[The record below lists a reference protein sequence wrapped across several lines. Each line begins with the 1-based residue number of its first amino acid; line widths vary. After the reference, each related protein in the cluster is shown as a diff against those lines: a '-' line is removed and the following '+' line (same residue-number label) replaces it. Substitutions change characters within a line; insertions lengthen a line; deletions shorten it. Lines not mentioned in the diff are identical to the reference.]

1 MSAPDKA
8 IPRRILDDAD
18 CIAVFPQVIKAAFG
32 IGGRGGRGVVV
43 CRNAGGWSA
52 PAFLNVGGASFG
64 LQIGAEST
72 DYVMLFMTPESA
84 RSLLESNVKLG
95 GSVSVAA
102 GPVGREAEA
111 ATDLKLNAQILSYS
125 RSKGLFAGAAL
136 EGAVI
141 ETADGDMRDVYG
153 ANGSVEIGT
162 VWRRDRAA
170 RSNGVLENDRGLRAE
185 RRVPESNPHRACCPD
200 EIEVRRHALLFSAHH
215 FERHGDDVWRLR
227 GHHHVELPFQHAF
240 DGLAAEARGERAIVA
255 RRRASALQMA
265 EYDVARF
272 LACQLLELARADC
285 AVSAQALR
293 GRRIALRQ

>member
-1 MSAPDKA
+1 MKKLYTTMSLCLVLGMAAAAHAQPAAKDTHDEIEQTTKAATIFREIMGAPDKA

-32 IGGRGGRGVVV
+32 VGGRGGRGVVV
-43 CRNAGGWSA
+43 CRNANGWSA

-84 RSLLESNVKLG
+84 RSLLETNVKLG

-102 GPVGREAEA
+102 GPIGREAEA

-141 ETADGDMRDVYG
+141 ETAGNDMRDVYG
-153 ANGSVEIGT
+153 ATATAKSVLFGDAKAPQELTAFAKTIEGYT
-162 VWRRDRAA
+162 AA
-170 RSNGVLENDRGLRAE
+170 KK
-185 RRVPESNPHRACCPD
+185 
-200 EIEVRRHALLFSAHH
+200 
-215 FERHGDDVWRLR
+215 
-227 GHHHVELPFQHAF
+227 
-240 DGLAAEARGERAIVA
+240 
-255 RRRASALQMA
+255 
-265 EYDVARF
+265 
-272 LACQLLELARADC
+272 
-285 AVSAQALR
+285 
-293 GRRIALRQ
+293 

>member
-1 MSAPDKA
+1 MRKLYMNLSVCLVLGMASAAVAQPAAKDAHDEIEQTTKAATIFREIMGAPDKA
-8 IPRRILDDAD
+8 IPRRILDNAD

-32 IGGRGGRGVVV
+32 IGGRGGRGVAV
-43 CRNAGGWSA
+43 CRNADGWSA

-102 GPVGREAEA
+102 GPIGREAEA

-141 ETADGDMRDVYG
+141 ETAGNDMRDVYG
-153 ANGSVEIGT
+153 ANGSAKSVLFGGMKAPQELTAFAKTIESYT
-162 VWRRDRAA
+162 AA
-170 RSNGVLENDRGLRAE
+170 KK
-185 RRVPESNPHRACCPD
+185 
-200 EIEVRRHALLFSAHH
+200 
-215 FERHGDDVWRLR
+215 
-227 GHHHVELPFQHAF
+227 
-240 DGLAAEARGERAIVA
+240 
-255 RRRASALQMA
+255 
-265 EYDVARF
+265 
-272 LACQLLELARADC
+272 
-285 AVSAQALR
+285 
-293 GRRIALRQ
+293 

>member
-1 MSAPDKA
+1 MKKKRYVSVSLCVFLGLTTAGFAQQTATDTHDEIEQTTKAATIFKEIMSAPDKA

-43 CRNAGGWSA
+43 CRTATGWSA

-72 DYVMLFMTPESA
+72 DYVMLFMTPDSA

-111 ATDLKLNAQILSYS
+111 ATDVKLNAQILSYS

-141 ETADGDMRDVYG
+141 ETAGNDMKDVYG
-153 ANGSVEIGT
+153 TNATAKSV
-162 VWRRDRAA
+162 
-170 RSNGVLENDRGLRAE
+170 
-185 RRVPESNPHRACCPD
+185 
-200 EIEVRRHALLFSAHH
+200 LF
-215 FERHGDDVWRLR
+215 G
-227 GHHHVELPFQHAF
+227 G
-240 DGLAAEARGERAIVA
+240 
-255 RRRASALQMA
+255 ASAPPEVTA
-265 EYDVARF
+265 FSKTIEGYAPTKK
-272 LACQLLELARADC
+272 
-285 AVSAQALR
+285 
-293 GRRIALRQ
+293 

>member
-1 MSAPDKA
+1 MQKLYMKLSLCLVLGLASTGFAQTAAKDTHDEIEQTTKAATIFREIMSAPDKA

-43 CRNAGGWSA
+43 CRTGGAWSA

-84 RSLLESNVKLG
+84 KSLLDTNVKLG
-95 GSVSVAA
+95 GNLSVAA
-102 GPVGREAEA
+102 GPIGREAGA

-141 ETADGDMRDVYG
+141 ETANGDMKDVYG
-153 ANGSVEIGT
+153 ANATSRQVLFGGT
-162 VWRRDRAA
+162 AA
-170 RSNGVLENDRGLRAE
+170 P
-185 RRVPESNPHRACCPD
+185 PELTAFSKT
-200 EIEVRRHALLFSAHH
+200 IESFAPAKK
-215 FERHGDDVWRLR
+215 
-227 GHHHVELPFQHAF
+227 
-240 DGLAAEARGERAIVA
+240 
-255 RRRASALQMA
+255 
-265 EYDVARF
+265 
-272 LACQLLELARADC
+272 
-285 AVSAQALR
+285 
-293 GRRIALRQ
+293 